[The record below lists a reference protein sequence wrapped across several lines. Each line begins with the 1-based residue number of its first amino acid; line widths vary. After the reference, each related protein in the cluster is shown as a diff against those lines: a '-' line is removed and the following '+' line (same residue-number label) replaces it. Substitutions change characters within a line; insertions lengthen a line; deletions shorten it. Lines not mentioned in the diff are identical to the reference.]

1 MPEMPALLAFGAHP
15 DDCELA
21 AAGLAALYSS
31 RGGRVCFVA
40 LTNGDCGHQSMGG
53 AELARRRR
61 GEARAAAAAVGASSI
76 VLDNHDGALMPTLEN
91 RLELIRIIREFRP
104 DLVLC
109 PRPNDY
115 HPDHRYTSIL
125 VQDASYM
132 VTVPN
137 VAAFTPRLEADP
149 VVMYVSDRF
158 RRPYPF
164 APDVLVDTTE
174 VVERKLDALHCH
186 ASQVYEWLAW
196 HDGVAETVPADEAG
210 RRAWL
215 RAHYDARLRGDA
227 VRFRDAL
234 IERYGPDRGA
244 GIEYAEAFEA
254 CEYGSPLTDDAKARL
269 FPF

>member
-1 MPEMPALLAFGAHP
+1 MPDMPALLVFGAHP
-15 DDCELA
+15 DDCELT
-21 AAGLAALYSS
+21 AAGLAALYAS

-40 LTNGDCGHQSMGG
+40 LTNGDAGHQSMGG

-61 GEARAAAAAVGASSI
+61 DEARAAAAAVGAASI

-91 RLELIRIIREFRP
+91 RVELIRIIREFRP

-137 VAAFTPRLEADP
+137 VAAFSPRLERDP

-158 RRPYPF
+158 RKPCPF
-164 APDVLVDTTE
+164 EPDVVIDTTP
-174 VVERKLDALHCH
+174 VIDRKLEALHRH

-196 HDGVAETVPADEAG
+196 HAGEAESVPRDESR

-215 RAHYDARLRGDA
+215 RERYDERLRGDA
-227 VRFRDAL
+227 DRFRDAL
-234 IERYGPDRGA
+234 VARYGPERGRA
-244 GIEYAEAFEA
+244 IAYAEAFEA
-254 CEYGSPLTDDAKARL
+254 CEYGSPLTDEAKARL